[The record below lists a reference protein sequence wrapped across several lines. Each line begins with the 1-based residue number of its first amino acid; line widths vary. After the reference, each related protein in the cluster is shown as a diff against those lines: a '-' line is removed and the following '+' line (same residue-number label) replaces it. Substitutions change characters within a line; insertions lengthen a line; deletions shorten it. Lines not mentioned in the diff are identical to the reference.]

1 MMRQKI
7 VLRRRAVPKQVTLP
21 NGTSFMAMYE
31 RMSRKKL
38 PGNIRVT
45 KTRIIG
51 SQKKRFRKNRVRFA
65 LANTPT
71 QDRARRIQRKCRR
84 QQPSHTERGLVGD
97 LAKLGIRMGSKAIN
111 SAFGKKIIDEGIKQV
126 PNLYKYGTYKIK
138 NKNVRKVFDFSLANY
153 TVTEAQNKAKNN
165 ITNLF
170 GGI

>member
-1 MMRQKI
+1 MRQKI

-51 SQKKRFRKNRVRFA
+51 PQKRRFRKNRVRLA

-71 QDRARRIQRKCRR
+71 QDRARGIQRKCRR
-84 QQPSHTERGLVGD
+84 QQLSHTGRGPIGD
-97 LAKLGIRMGSKAIN
+97 LAKLEIRMGSKAIN

-138 NKNVRKVFDFSLANY
+138 NKNVRKVFDSSLANY